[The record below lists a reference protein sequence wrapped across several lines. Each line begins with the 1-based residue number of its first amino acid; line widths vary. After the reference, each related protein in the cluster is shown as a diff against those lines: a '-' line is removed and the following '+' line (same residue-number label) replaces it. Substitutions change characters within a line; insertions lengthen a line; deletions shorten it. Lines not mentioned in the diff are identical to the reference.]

1 MPMEIVHILE
11 ERSKSVSMGICV
23 VGMSGIWV
31 VGFGVG
37 RWRYCGHLSLSMLLP
52 RNNPCKL

>member
-37 RWRYCGHLSLSMLLP
+37 RWKLLHE
-52 RNNPCKL
+52 NG